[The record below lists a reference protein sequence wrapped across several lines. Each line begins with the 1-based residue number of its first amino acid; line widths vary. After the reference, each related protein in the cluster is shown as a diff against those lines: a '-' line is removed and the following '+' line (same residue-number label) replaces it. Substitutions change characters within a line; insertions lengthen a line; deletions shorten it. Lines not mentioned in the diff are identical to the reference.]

1 MGRFNWMWKAVQRPG
16 SSWAGNQI
24 KRIALIAASLL
35 LSTPTAD
42 ALSSEVPFTSETTD
56 GLCYIDKS
64 VYVGRGSATV
74 ALDTGAGTTFAGGA
88 RWHNMVSAPVTS
100 IANATMHRCFSDYT
114 DGTLIQKGADAA
126 SFETQELMGF
136 GYVSAVT
143 REWDEHVVGEGTLQ
157 PVPKILSAAYNAST
171 GELRVTGQNMTAA
184 PGAMNDIKA
193 NKLSLTGEG
202 GATYALTDTDN
213 VEISSSTEF
222 TITLSATDKGNLRE
236 LLNKNGSTSIDGT
249 TYNLAA
255 AEDWAV
261 GADDSLTIADLSGNA
276 VTVSN
281 IVAPTLSSVSIA
293 SNNATTTLAV
303 SNNVVTLTFTAS
315 EPIASPVVTFLSG
328 GSAITDTSVTYDNT
342 SGNTWTAAYTAN
354 ASDTAGSVTY
364 SIAFSDTAGNAG
376 SAVTSG
382 TGSVTYDGTAPTLSS
397 VSIASN
403 NATTTL
409 AVSNNVVTLTF
420 TASEPIA
427 SPVVTFLSGG
437 SAITDTSVTYDNTS
451 GNTWTAAYTA
461 NASDTAGSVT
471 YSIAFSDTAGNAGS
485 AVTSGTGS
493 VTYDG
498 TAPTLSSVSI
508 ASNNATTTLA
518 VSNNVVTLTF
528 TASEPIASPVV
539 TFLSGGSAITDT
551 SVTYDNTSGN
561 TWTAAYTA
569 NASDTA
575 GSVTYSI
582 AFSDT
587 AGNAGSAVTSGT
599 GSVTYDGTAPTLSS
613 ATYNASTGELRVTG
627 QNMTAAPGAMND
639 IKANKLS
646 LTGEGGA
653 TYALTDTDNV
663 EISSSTEFTITL
675 SATDKGNLRELLNKN
690 GSTSIDGTTY
700 NLAAAE
706 DWAVGADDSLTIA
719 DLSGNAVTV
728 SNIVASS
735 APTAFVATPGD
746 GKITVAFTA
755 PSNDGGATITNYEY
769 SMDGGTSYTAFSPT
783 MTSSPVV
790 ITGLINGTSYSI
802 KLRAVNS
809 AGDGTESD
817 AVTST
822 PAATSNA
829 PTALVATPG
838 DAQVSVAFTA
848 PTSNGGAAITD
859 YEYQLDGGA
868 WTSSGKTSSP
878 VVITGLTN
886 GTSYSIKLR
895 AVNSAGNGAES
906 AAVSVLLGSPASA
919 FDEAKEEV
927 QAIITQDAT
936 RSLTSTL
943 SSNQRMTR
951 GARSR
956 FIESR
961 GQGEGDGAG
970 LATRNNVPFDVDGTF
985 DLAGARVSSKGT
997 FFGQTGNVEGTERR
1011 LVFGEFDL
1019 QHDGN
1024 TDSTTATLTGRMA
1037 WEQMYGDQ
1045 TMLGYFIGGE
1055 LAHSNIKGSFEG
1067 EQDRLGLTFGGYAVH
1082 QLDDQLFL
1090 DGFITL
1096 GAGRN
1101 DLEMA
1106 NDVLALTS
1114 DYTTRTATVGAA
1126 LSGVYEYEQYEF
1138 RPELAFSYGKTWI
1151 GDVGFTGVAYGL
1163 TDNTLSLDAG
1173 NVSIANLTL
1182 RPEVVWALD
1191 ADTVA
1196 GSNAQLSF
1204 APRFICERTTTAATT
1219 QNCGA
1224 GAEIG
1229 LSSNS
1234 EDGLSSANI
1243 RFVMDRVGNSNRSNV
1258 VFNVEQRF

>member
-1 MGRFNWMWKAVQRPG
+1 MGISGGSYWLDGESDAGPEIIESMMVACFN
-16 SSWAGNQI
+16 
-24 KRIALIAASLL
+24 
-35 LSTPTAD
+35 
-42 ALSSEVPFTSETTD
+42 
-56 GLCYIDKS
+56 
-64 VYVGRGSATV
+64 
-74 ALDTGAGTTFAGGA
+74 
-88 RWHNMVSAPVTS
+88 
-100 IANATMHRCFSDYT
+100 DYT
-114 DGTLIQKGADAA
+114 VESLVQKGADAA
-126 SFETQELMGF
+126 SFEDQNIMGF
-136 GYVSAVT
+136 GYLSSNSGQWVEYKLGS
-143 REWDEHVVGEGTLQ
+143 GTLE
-157 PVPKILSAAYNAST
+157 PI
-171 GELRVTGQNMTAA
+171 
-184 PGAMNDIKA
+184 
-193 NKLSLTGEG
+193 
-202 GATYALTDTDN
+202 
-213 VEISSSTEF
+213 
-222 TITLSATDKGNLRE
+222 
-236 LLNKNGSTSIDGT
+236 
-249 TYNLAA
+249 
-255 AEDWAV
+255 
-261 GADDSLTIADLSGNA
+261 
-276 VTVSN
+276 
-281 IVAPTLSSVSIA
+281 PTLSSVSIA
-293 SNNATTTLAV
+293 SNNPTTTLAV
-303 SNNVVTLTFTAS
+303 
-315 EPIASPVVTFLSG
+315 
-328 GSAITDTSVTYDNT
+328 
-342 SGNTWTAAYTAN
+342 AN
-354 ASDTAGSVTY
+354 D
-364 SIAFSDTAGNAG
+364 
-376 SAVTSG
+376 
-382 TGSVTYDGTAPTLSS
+382 
-397 VSIASN
+397 
-403 NATTTL
+403 
-409 AVSNNVVTLTF
+409 
-420 TASEPIA
+420 
-427 SPVVTFLSGG
+427 
-437 SAITDTSVTYDNTS
+437 
-451 GNTWTAAYTA
+451 
-461 NASDTAGSVT
+461 
-471 YSIAFSDTAGNAGS
+471 
-485 AVTSGTGS
+485 
-493 VTYDG
+493 
-498 TAPTLSSVSI
+498 
-508 ASNNATTTLA
+508 
-518 VSNNVVTLTF
+518 VVTLTF

-613 ATYNASTGELRVTG
+613 ATYDATTGVLRVTG
-627 QNMTAAPGAMND
+627 ENMKAAAGSMND

-653 TYALTDTDNV
+653 TYALTDTSDV

-706 DWAVGADDSLTIA
+706 DWAVGAEASLTIA

-728 SNIVASS
+728 SNIVA
-735 APTAFVATPGD
+735 
-746 GKITVAFTA
+746 
-755 PSNDGGATITNYEY
+755 PS
-769 SMDGGTSYTAFSPT
+769 
-783 MTSSPVV
+783 
-790 ITGLINGTSYSI
+790 
-802 KLRAVNS
+802 
-809 AGDGTESD
+809 
-817 AVTST
+817 
-822 PAATSNA
+822 A

-1151 GDVGFTGVAYGL
+1151 GDMGFTGVAYGL

>member
-42 ALSSEVPFTSETTD
+42 ALSSEVPFTSETTN

-74 ALDTGAGTTFAGGA
+74 ALDTGAGATFAGGA

-409 AVSNNVVTLTF
+409 AVANDVVTLTF

-508 ASNNATTTLA
+508 ASNNPTTTLA
-518 VSNNVVTLTF
+518 VANDVVTLTFTASEPIASPVVTFLSGGSAITDTSVTYDNTSGNTWTAAYTANASDTAGSVTYSIAFSDTAGNAGSAVTSGTGSVTYDGTAPTLSSVSIASNNPTTTLAVANDVVTLTF

-1045 TMLGYFIGGE
+1045 T
-1055 LAHSNIKGSFEG
+1055 
-1067 EQDRLGLTFGGYAVH
+1067 
-1082 QLDDQLFL
+1082 
-1090 DGFITL
+1090 
-1096 GAGRN
+1096 
-1101 DLEMA
+1101 
-1106 NDVLALTS
+1106 
-1114 DYTTRTATVGAA
+1114 
-1126 LSGVYEYEQYEF
+1126 
-1138 RPELAFSYGKTWI
+1138 
-1151 GDVGFTGVAYGL
+1151 
-1163 TDNTLSLDAG
+1163 DAG
-1173 NVSIANLTL
+1173 LFH
-1182 RPEVVWALD
+1182 RW
-1191 ADTVA
+1191 
-1196 GSNAQLSF
+1196 
-1204 APRFICERTTTAATT
+1204 
-1219 QNCGA
+1219 
-1224 GAEIG
+1224 
-1229 LSSNS
+1229 
-1234 EDGLSSANI
+1234 
-1243 RFVMDRVGNSNRSNV
+1243 
-1258 VFNVEQRF
+1258 

>member
-157 PVPKILSAAYNAST
+157 PVPKILSAA
-171 GELRVTGQNMTAA
+171 
-184 PGAMNDIKA
+184 
-193 NKLSLTGEG
+193 
-202 GATYALTDTDN
+202 
-213 VEISSSTEF
+213 
-222 TITLSATDKGNLRE
+222 
-236 LLNKNGSTSIDGT
+236 
-249 TYNLAA
+249 
-255 AEDWAV
+255 
-261 GADDSLTIADLSGNA
+261 
-276 VTVSN
+276 
-281 IVAPTLSSVSIA
+281 
-293 SNNATTTLAV
+293 
-303 SNNVVTLTFTAS
+303 
-315 EPIASPVVTFLSG
+315 
-328 GSAITDTSVTYDNT
+328 
-342 SGNTWTAAYTAN
+342 
-354 ASDTAGSVTY
+354 
-364 SIAFSDTAGNAG
+364 
-376 SAVTSG
+376 
-382 TGSVTYDGTAPTLSS
+382 
-397 VSIASN
+397 
-403 NATTTL
+403 
-409 AVSNNVVTLTF
+409 
-420 TASEPIA
+420 
-427 SPVVTFLSGG
+427 
-437 SAITDTSVTYDNTS
+437 
-451 GNTWTAAYTA
+451 
-461 NASDTAGSVT
+461 
-471 YSIAFSDTAGNAGS
+471 
-485 AVTSGTGS
+485 
-493 VTYDG
+493 
-498 TAPTLSSVSI
+498 
-508 ASNNATTTLA
+508 
-518 VSNNVVTLTF
+518 
-528 TASEPIASPVV
+528 
-539 TFLSGGSAITDT
+539 
-551 SVTYDNTSGN
+551 
-561 TWTAAYTA
+561 
-569 NASDTA
+569 
-575 GSVTYSI
+575 
-582 AFSDT
+582 
-587 AGNAGSAVTSGT
+587 
-599 GSVTYDGTAPTLSS
+599 
-613 ATYNASTGELRVTG
+613 YNASTGELRVTG